1 VNCSLFGSERSVG
14 LVVVECIVVEAIPIL
29 ENIPKGFKIG
39 ADTALVI
46 VELGID
52 DAKPKRE
59 QTIREAIY
67 PEDLILVKAMGVEK
81 VNPLLIRA
89 KLIIGN
95 CLAAHVNLQRKEEQ

>member
-1 VNCSLFGSERSVG
+1 LFGSERSVG

-29 ENIPKGFKIG
+29 EN
-39 ADTALVI
+39 
-46 VELGID
+46 
-52 DAKPKRE
+52 KPKRE

-95 CLAAHVNLQRKEEQ
+95 CLAAHVNLQRKEGQ